1 MEFSGLNDL
10 QVFNGKVFAATSQ
23 GLFTKSLEGFW
34 DSAMEPKELNVEV
47 KAFLEGID
55 FHSH

>member
-23 GLFTKSLEGFW
+23 GLFTKSLEGF
-34 DSAMEPKELNVEV
+34 
-47 KAFLEGID
+47 GILQW
-55 FHSH
+55 SQKN